1 MKTEERKKQ
10 KEDEE
15 EKKKDP
21 HSLEMLFQSMF
32 DDL

>member
-1 MKTEERKKQ
+1 MKKEERKKQ